1 MEILSATV
9 ISQAVL
15 KSCMDSNHVKWPK
28 QLNNKHMQYYLYIIN
43 SILVNGWLLVHQS
56 SGSRSHERPLRHSAM
71 ATTGRCV
78 PVAAR

>member
-1 MEILSATV
+1 MTA
-9 ISQAVL
+9 AVR
-15 KSCMDSNHVKWPK
+15 NQ
-28 QLNNKHMQYYLYIIN
+28 QLMVFHAVVYN
-43 SILVNGWLLVHQS
+43 SYGARLFTAETAMHQSSS